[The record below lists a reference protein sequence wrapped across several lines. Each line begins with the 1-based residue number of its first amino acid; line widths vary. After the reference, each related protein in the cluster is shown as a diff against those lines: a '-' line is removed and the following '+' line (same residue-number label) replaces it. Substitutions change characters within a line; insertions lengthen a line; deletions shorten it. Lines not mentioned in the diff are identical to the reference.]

1 MTNLPFNPVDIGVVL
16 IVLMSGALAFWRG
29 FLKEILSIIA
39 WVGAVVVTLQLLPM
53 ARPLA
58 RDYISIDI
66 LADSVA
72 AAALFLASLVVLSVV
87 SSIIAGRIRSSGMNT
102 LDRSLGVLFGLL
114 RGLILVSL
122 GYLAIFLLY
131 RDRDLP
137 EHIATAQV
145 TPAVHVCAR
154 LLLYI
159 VPEELSAGSQRLMS
173 DFDALGA
180 ARRSPW
186 GRGATAHSN
195 ADSSA
200 EKGYKTGTR
209 KDLDRLIRRT
219 QNE

>member
-1 MTNLPFNPVDIGVVL
+1 MADLPFNPVDIGVVL

-29 FLKEILSIIA
+29 FLKEILSIVA
-39 WVGAVVVTLQLLPM
+39 WVGAVVLTLQLLPM

-58 RDYISIDI
+58 RDHISIDI

-72 AAALFLASLVVLSVV
+72 TAALFLVSLVVLSII
-87 SSIIAGRIRSSGMNT
+87 SSIIASRIRGSGMNT

-114 RGLILVSL
+114 RGVILVSL
-122 GYLAIFLLY
+122 GYLAIFFLY
-131 RDRDLP
+131 RDRDSP
-137 EHIATAQV
+137 ENIATAQV
-145 TPAVHVCAR
+145 TPAIHVCAR

-159 VPEELSAGSQRLMS
+159 VPEELSAGSRRLMS

-180 ARRSPW
+180 PRLSQW
-186 GRGATAHSN
+186 GRDTA
-195 ADSSA
+195 ADSDA

-219 QNE
+219 HNE